1 MQGQGSQQCT
11 GRYVP
16 QLPPRV
22 RLMRPAL
29 AGLLLLFTMLAGSA
43 GEARADKLV
52 SNLTT
57 LLEHQYPLEYFG
69 VDFPED
75 EFNEGGVAAA
85 QKFTTGSAAGGYTIT
100 SVDTCLIFI
109 GEYAKPQV
117 SIYTVGTD
125 GNPGTILHMLPNPS
139 PLVHAGW
146 GPEFTSCE
154 EGKNTFTAT
163 AANATLDADTDYFV
177 VFENVGIGRLAP
189 SDFDFSYYGIAWVL
203 NGAEEDGGASGWSLA
218 DLKHKRKHSNANWKS
233 DDPTFIRPLRIQIN
247 GVVGTDTTAPTL
259 STATVDGT
267 SLVLTYNEALDTS
280 SEPATSAYSVSV
292 NSGAGAAPSSVDVSG
307 MTVTL
312 TLGTAVTAGQTV
324 TVTYTVPPSNP
335 VQDAA
340 GNDVAALTNESVTNN
355 TNAPPVF
362 ASSTATR
369 SIPETFAAR
378 TVQTVATIGAPVTAT
393 DADPT
398 DTLTYTL
405 EGTDAGK
412 FRIMSGPSGGQLTT
426 KAGQAYDYETKT
438 SYTVTLKADDGK
450 DGTDTIA
457 VTITV
462 INDPTEIPL
471 VPAVSAVS
479 ATGGSTRS
487 LDVTWTAPSNTGR
500 PAITGYDLQY
510 RKGTSDPWTNGPQ
523 NVPGPSRSISNLDA
537 NSAYQVQ
544 VRATNAAGDSAW
556 SSPPGSGRT
565 ANNAPVF
572 TNSSATRS
580 IAETV
585 GDTTVQ
591 TAGDVGAPV
600 TAMDADMETLE
611 HSLEGTDAGK
621 FTIVP
626 GTGQL
631 RTKRG
636 EFYDHEVKASYA
648 VTVRASDGTGSDTIA
663 VTITVTDA
671 TEKPL
676 TPVAPTVTTTREST
690 TSLDVTWTAPNNV
703 GRPAITRYDLQ
714 YKKSTEVNWTAGPQ
728 NQTGTSASISSLDG
742 NSEYQVQMRA
752 TNADGDSA
760 WSEPGSGSTANNA
773 PVFADSTG
781 TRSIPETEGEATVS
795 TPADIGE
802 PFMATDTDNDTITY
816 TLEGVDE
823 DKFSIVSGASG
834 GQLTTKAGQSYDYE
848 ALPELNKSYAVTVKA
863 TDTTGGSG
871 VIAVTITVTN
881 NETETPLAPTVPA
894 VSTTPGVRMTLEVM
908 WTAPVNTGRPA
919 ITSYDLQYRKGN
931 SGNFTD
937 GPQKVTGTSTSI
949 TGLDGNATYEVQ
961 VRASN
966 TDGDGAWS
974 SPGSGLTVNNPP
986 TLTPAAARR
995 SFPETVGEATVQAK
1009 SDIGEPVTATD
1020 PDNDRLTYSLEGV
1033 DADKF
1038 TIVEDTGQIQTK
1050 GGEAYNHEATKSY
1063 AVTVKAD
1070 DGKDDGTDST
1080 EVTLNVANVAEFD
1093 SASVTE
1099 AGTHVN
1105 VVFLEELSTTL
1116 PEPSAITVTVDAAE
1130 AEFRDES
1137 TCKPF
1142 CPISLGSGDD
1152 KRIQIALVNL
1162 IREGQTVT
1170 VSYEDPTANN
1180 DPMAIQ
1186 DKAGNDAASF
1196 TDQPV
1201 TNNST
1206 VQPRSPDTPTNLIAT
1221 ADGSTRIDLS
1231 WTAPADNGGRSIT
1244 GYRIEVSTDEGTT
1257 GLNVIWNDVV
1267 ADTGDSNTT
1276 YTEIGLSPGTTLYYR
1291 VLAINSEG
1299 TSGVSNVA
1307 DETTPTGDGTPST
1320 PRNLKPTAIGKTQ
1333 IDLSWDPPG
1342 DEGNSPVTGYNIQV
1356 SEGGGNTWT
1365 DLEANTGN
1373 TATTYEHTGLNPGT
1387 TYAYR
1392 VFAINSSVDNPEP
1405 AGDHVNAMT
1414 FPLDAPDVPEN
1425 LRAEPGDR
1433 QVTLIWEPP
1442 AELDPQATLVTYY
1455 WKVHYG
1461 DTEGD
1466 WNPAMVA
1473 PDCNPCRTTVPG
1485 VTNGVTYTFFVRAVA
1500 HFLDTEGSRK
1510 GQGRNGVPAQIEV
1523 VPRAPVTTGG
1533 RGGGGGPSEEPTGI
1547 LEEPTGILENP
1558 GSNSFQSGIGVLS
1571 GWVCDADTVEIELNG
1586 VVHEAAYG
1594 TERLDTE
1601 PVCGDSDNGFGL
1613 LFNWNLLGDGEHEV
1627 VAFVDGIEL
1636 DRATVT
1642 VTTLGAEFLRDV
1654 AGSCP
1659 VEDFPLAEETVPLV
1673 WQQNNQNFVLA
1684 EGSRPSGENRSG
1696 IAGVG
1701 FLENPGPNSFQSGVG
1716 VLSGWAC
1723 EAEAVEIEI
1732 TTESGDVGRQVAA
1745 YGTERLD
1752 TQDACGDSD
1761 NGFGLLFNW
1770 NLLGDG
1776 VHEVVAFVDGEE
1788 LGRATVRVTT
1798 LGAEFLRGVAGE
1810 CVVENFPTTGE
1821 TVTLE
1826 WQQNSQNFV
1835 IADIE

>member
-1 MQGQGSQQCT
+1 MQGQDSQQRIV
-11 GRYVP
+11 RYVP

-22 RLMRPAL
+22 RLMRRAL
-29 AGLLLLFTMLAGSA
+29 AGLLLLVTVLAGGA

-109 GEYAKPQV
+109 GEYATPQV
-117 SIYTVGTD
+117 SIHTVGPD
-125 GNPGTILHMLPNPS
+125 GNPTVGPDGNLGTSLHMLPNPS

-154 EGKNTFTAT
+154 EGKNTFTA

-177 VFENVGIGRLAP
+177 VFENVGRQAP

-218 DLKHKRKHSNANWKS
+218 DLKHKRKHSNASWKP

-247 GVVGTDTTAPTL
+247 GTVGTDTTVPTL

-267 SLVLTYNEALDTS
+267 SLVLTYDEALDTS
-280 SEPATSAYSVSV
+280 SEPATSDYSVSV
-292 NSGAGAAPSSVDVSG
+292 AGGTGVAPSSVDVSG

-312 TLGTAVTAGQTV
+312 TLGTAVTAEQTV
-324 TVTYTVPPSNP
+324 TVTYTVPGSNP

-340 GNDVAALTNESVTNN
+340 GNDAVALTNWSVTNN

-362 ASSTATR
+362 ASSPATR

-378 TVQTVATIGAPVTAT
+378 TVQTAATIGAPVTAM
-393 DADPT
+393 DADTT

-426 KAGQAYDYETKT
+426 KAGQSYDYETRT
-438 SYTVTLKADDGK
+438 SYTVTLKADDGEG
-450 DGTDTIA
+450 GTDTIA
-457 VTITV
+457 VTINV
-462 INDPTEIPL
+462 INDTTERPL
-471 VPAVSAVS
+471 VPAAPMVS
-479 ATGGSTRS
+479 ATAGSPRS

-500 PAITGYDLQY
+500 PAITSYDLQY
-510 RKGTSDPWTNGPQ
+510 RKGTSGTWTNGPQ
-523 NVPGPSRSISNLDA
+523 NVPGPRASIASLDA

-544 VRATNAAGDSAW
+544 VRATNAAGDSDW

-572 TNSSATRS
+572 TNSTATRS

-611 HSLEGTDAGK
+611 YSLEGTDAGK

-631 RTKRG
+631 GTKRG
-636 EFYDHEVKASYA
+636 EAYDREAKASYA

-663 VTITVTDA
+663 VTITVMNA
-671 TEKPL
+671 TEIPL
-676 TPVAPTVTTTREST
+676 TPVAPTVTTTPGST

-703 GRPAITRYDLQ
+703 GRPAITGYDLQ
-714 YKKSTEVNWTAGPQ
+714 YRKGTSGDWTDGPQ
-728 NQTGTSASISSLDG
+728 NQTGTRASISSLDG

-760 WSEPGSGSTANNA
+760 WSEPGSGSTANNQ
-773 PVFADSTG
+773 PVFTNSTA
-781 TRSIPETEGEATVS
+781 TRSIPETVGEATQTS
-795 TPADIGE
+795 DANIGE
-802 PFMATDTDNDTITY
+802 PFMATDPDNDTITY
-816 TLEGVDE
+816 TLEGVDA

-848 ALPELNKSYAVTVKA
+848 ALPEMNKSYAVTVKA

-881 NETETPLAPTVPA
+881 VETEKPLAPAAPA
-894 VSTTPGVRMTLEVM
+894 VSATPGVRMTLEVT
-908 WTAPVNTGRPA
+908 WTAPDNIGRPT

-974 SPGSGLTVNNPP
+974 SPGSGLTVNTPP
-986 TLTPAAARR
+986 VFGTAATRR
-995 SFPETVGEATVQAK
+995 SFPETVGEAAVQTAAT
-1009 SDIGEPVTATD
+1009 IGAPVTATD
-1020 PDNDRLTYSLEGV
+1020 PDSETLTYSLDGV

-1038 TIVEDTGQIQTK
+1038 TIVEGTGQIQTK
-1050 GGEAYNHEATKSY
+1050 GGEAYNHEATTSY

-1070 DGKDDGTDST
+1070 DGTDTTDTT
-1080 EVTLNVANVAEFD
+1080 EVTLNVANVTEFD
-1093 SASVTE
+1093 SASVTP

-1116 PEPSAITVTVDAAE
+1116 PEPSAITVTVDDAE

-1244 GYRIEVSTDEGTT
+1244 GYRIEVSTDEGNTWT
-1257 GLNVIWNDVV
+1257 ELVESQT
-1267 ADTGDSNTT
+1267 ATT
-1276 YTEIGLSPGTTLYYR
+1276 YEHPDLSPGTTLYYR

-1299 TSGVSNVA
+1299 TGGVSNVA
-1307 DETTPTGDGTPST
+1307 DETTPTTNGIPSP
-1320 PRNLKPTAIGKTQ
+1320 PRNLKSTAIGKTQ

-1356 SEGGGNTWT
+1356 SEGGGTTWT

-1425 LRAEPGDR
+1425 LRAIPGDR

-1571 GWVCDADTVEIELNG
+1571 GWVCDADTVELELNG

-1659 VEDFPLAEETVPLV
+1659 VEDFPLVGETVPLI

-1696 IAGVG
+1696 TAGVEH
-1701 FLENPGPNSFQSGVG
+1701 LENPGPNSFQSGIG
-1716 VLSGWAC
+1716 VLSGWVCA
-1723 EAEAVEIEI
+1723 AETVELAIG
-1732 TTESGDVGRQVAA
+1732 TAGRQVAA

-1752 TQDACGDSD
+1752 TQDACGDTD

-1776 VHEVVAFVDGEE
+1776 EHTVVAYVDGVE

-1826 WQQNSQNFV
+1826 WQQNQQNFV
-1835 IADIE
+1835 ITDIE